1 VMKQKERRQKAAQ
14 YIRQWRGMVWDLD
27 YPHRPRAYRGL
38 SDAARRV
45 YKVEG

>member
-1 VMKQKERRQKAAQ
+1 MTQTEKRQKAAE

-27 YPHRPRAYRGL
+27 YPSRPRAYRVL
-38 SDAARRV
+38 RDAGRRI